1 MRLRVALTV
10 SGGSRHATA
19 GSPAGAR
26 QGHGG
31 FVTTLCGHTA
41 KVPEAQ
47 GKPVTCANCKRH
59 LREIKLQ
66 AEQLLGEADA

>member
-19 GSPAGAR
+19 GRPAGTR
-26 QGHGG
+26 DGEGG
-31 FVTTLCGHTA
+31 WVTTLCGHTA
-41 KVPEAQ
+41 SVPEAQ
-47 GKPVTCANCKRH
+47 GKPVTCANCKRY

-66 AEQLLGEADA
+66 ASFLLGEEVE